1 MSTPARVT
9 CLIALSMSRE
19 YCITA
24 TLFVVLFSFI
34 YFCNFPNYNFFQNDN
49 RYPFP
54 MPQRLFSVDEHIV
67 LLEENIARNPECFE
81 STKYKKFSNKNG

>member
-9 CLIALSMSRE
+9 CLIALNMSRE

-24 TLFVVLFSFI
+24 TLFVVLFFFI
-34 YFCNFPNYNFFQNDN
+34 YFCNFPNYNFFQNDK

-54 MPQRLFSVDEHIV
+54 VLQRLFSVDEHIV
-67 LLEENIARNPECFE
+67 FLEENIAGIQSALSQPN
-81 STKYKKFSNKNG
+81 TKFF